1 MQTVIKI
8 FVVIAVFCF
17 TAFLCLNFFPVTA
30 QFVSMEYPIKWWH
43 VIASA
48 GTLMAIKATK

>member
-1 MQTVIKI
+1 MQTVVKI

-17 TAFLCLNFFPVTA
+17 TAFLCLNFFPVTT
-30 QFVSMEYPIKWWH
+30 QLVSMEYPIKWWH

-48 GTLMAIKATK
+48 GTLLAIKATK